1 MSIALSDLKM
11 YKSAEVSDS
20 GTNGGRMSAN
30 EVVSAAIA
38 NLFPPI
44 EDAERV
50 AGSTKYR
57 KSFPK
62 VHEDGSNTY
71 YSAQV
76 YMETL
81 TAGEDVFSIF
91 PATQTDVQSAITGS
105 ERRYAVG
112 NLDATVSGGA
122 TEIDVE
128 VEVGNTLTF
137 VDGDTIRITDKAT
150 LGGAGNTEFAV
161 IDGVPV
167 VLGNI
172 VTITLAEALTNAF
185 LASNTRVMA
194 VYEPGNTVGTISD
207 FVDTTAGSGEY
218 DDTDITLNNRGT
230 IEQTW
235 TITFTNATNFGIT
248 GDTVGSVGTGT
259 VGGGA
264 APNNPSWT
272 KPYFTLAAAGF
283 SGVWASGDTIVFKT
297 HPAAIPMWAKR
308 VVPAGAAVA
317 GSNTASVRLRGQVS

>member
-1 MSIALSDLKM
+1 MSISASDLKM
-11 YKSAEVSDS
+11 FKSATVSDTGS
-20 GTNGGRMSAN
+20 NGGRMSAN
-30 EVVSAAIA
+30 EVVSGAIA
-38 NLFPPI
+38 NLFPPV
-44 EDAERV
+44 EDDERV

-57 KSFPK
+57 KFFEK
-62 VHEDGSNTY
+62 IHEDGSNTL

-76 YMETL
+76 FMERM

-91 PATQTDVQSAITGS
+91 PATQTNTQSGITGS

-112 NLDATVSGGA
+112 NLDVNVDAEA

-128 VEVGNTLTF
+128 VEDGNTGTF

-150 LGGAGNTEFAV
+150 IDGEGNTEFAV
-161 IDGVPV
+161 IDGTPSVA
-167 VLGNI
+167 GNI
-172 VTITLAEALTNAF
+172 VTLTLADGLSNGY
-185 LASNTRVMA
+185 LASVTRVMA
-194 VYEPGNTVGTISD
+194 VYAHGNTVATLSN
-207 FVDTTAGSGEY
+207 FVDTTAGNGEY

-235 TITFTNATNFGIT
+235 TITFTNATNFGIV

-259 VGGGA
+259 TGGGA

-283 SGVWASGDTIVFKT
+283 SGTWASGDTIVFQT
-297 HPAAIPMWAKR
+297 HPAAVPMWAKR
-308 VVPAGAAVA
+308 VVPADSATQ
-317 GSNTASVRLRGQVS
+317 GSNSATVRMRGFRT